1 MRRIPYHQP
10 SDTIIHASKVLLRVL
25 TKRLQAKAD
34 ADGCLGEDQF
44 GFRKGR
50 GTRDAIGVL
59 RMMTE
64 RSLENN
70 REVYTCFVNY
80 EKAFNRVAWKKLI
93 NILRRMGVD
102 WRDRRLIGNLYMGQK
117 IRVTIKGEFSEPGSI
132 GRGVRQWC
140 PLLPILFNLYI
151 EGLVREALQ
160 DSGEGVKVGEKLIKA
175 LRFADDQAMVAGKGD
190 DLQRMMDR
198 YEQNNYSIWYEN

>member
-1 MRRIPYHQP
+1 MRRILYHQP

-50 GTRDAIGVL
+50 GTKDAIGVL
-59 RMMTE
+59 RIMTE

-117 IRVTIKGEFSEPGSI
+117 IRVIIEGEFSEPGSI
-132 GRGVRQWC
+132 GRGMRQGC
-140 PLLPILFNLYI
+140 PFSPILFNLYI
-151 EGLVREALQ
+151 EELV
-160 DSGEGVKVGEKLIKA
+160 
-175 LRFADDQAMVAGKGD
+175 
-190 DLQRMMDR
+190 
-198 YEQNNYSIWYEN
+198 